1 MSGGDVI
8 KILKKNGLLSTKEIA
23 NQLDISFQAVFNNL
37 KNMDGFEVE
46 VIKVDNVNGRK
57 KFLWK
62 LKEDGKRKPNKHS
75 WIS

>member
-75 WIS
+75 